1 MISMICKVPKDF
13 ENKNRGKII
22 HYLLHRNDDRNIV
35 NNIFIVSMAR

>member
-22 HYLLHRNDDRNIV
+22 HYLLHRNNDRNIV
-35 NNIFIVSMAR
+35 LIIFL